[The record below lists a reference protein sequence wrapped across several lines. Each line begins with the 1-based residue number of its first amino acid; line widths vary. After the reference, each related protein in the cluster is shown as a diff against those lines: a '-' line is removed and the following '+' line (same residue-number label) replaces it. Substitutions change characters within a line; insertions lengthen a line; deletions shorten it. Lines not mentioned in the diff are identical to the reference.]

1 MFALVS
7 PQAIQLRPDSMV
19 RVPASWEEY
28 QTLSQQRG
36 DSAIPRLKYRDG
48 ELLLRSPLP
57 QQGKDASLI
66 ADIIKALLDHAEREY
81 DAFTPITMELP
92 EKSGIEPDYCFYI
105 DHW

>member
-7 PQAIQLRPDSMV
+7 PQAIQLRPGSVV

-36 DSAIPRLKYRDG
+36 DSATPRLKYRDG

-57 QQGKDASLI
+57 QHGKDASLI
-66 ADIIKALLDHAEREY
+66 ADIIKTVLDDAEREY
-81 DAFTPITMELP
+81 DAFTPIDLRRRLRGE
-92 EKSGIEPDYCFYI
+92 
-105 DHW
+105 